1 MKKQEANNLMK
12 GDCVFIN
19 TYGIIKIIRVTNYMP
34 NGIIGER
41 ESATHF
47 AEIKDVTPIPITNR
61 FLINNGFLQVGHLY
75 MFCGTND
82 VYKYKFIIEY
92 NLSNHTLFINDGMVP
107 NPVQYIHELQHIF
120 RICGL
125 DGNINI
131 DKL

>member
-1 MKKQEANNLMK
+1 MK

-19 TYGIIKIIRVTNYMP
+19 TYGTIKIIRVTNYMP

-41 ESATHF
+41 KSAMHF

-82 VYKYKFIIEY
+82 FYKYKFIIEY
-92 NLSNHTLFINDGMVP
+92 NLSTILFLSMMVLYQIP
-107 NPVQYIHELQHIF
+107 CNTFMNCSISLEFVV
-120 RICGL
+120 
-125 DGNINI
+125 
-131 DKL
+131 